1 MYWMIRP
8 ILVLTVLIC
17 GTTEANPLAPAQW
30 QLPDADTQLQ
40 GLALFEEYHR
50 RESGYGDLEV
60 RLRMVL
66 RSAKG
71 RATERELHIK
81 QLEVE
86 NDGDRVLAVFDA
98 PANIR
103 GTALLSHAHLDRDDD
118 QWLFLPALKRT
129 KKIASRNKTGP
140 FVGSEFS
147 FEDLS
152 PPEVEKYNY
161 AYVGQEPCGELTCYI
176 VDRFPKDQYSGYK
189 KHRVWL
195 DQQELR
201 FQKVEYTNRRGV
213 LEKRLMF
220 KDYLRLAD
228 QFFKPNTMHMENLLT
243 GRGTDLYW
251 YEYVLENNLSADRDF
266 SVNSLRRAR

>member
-1 MYWMIRP
+1 MFVVVAIMYWMVRP

-17 GTTEANPLAPAQW
+17 GTTEPNPLAPAQW

-40 GLALFEEYHR
+40 GLALFGEYHR
-50 RESGYGDLEV
+50 RESGY
-60 RLRMVL
+60 
-66 RSAKG
+66 A
-71 RATERELHIK
+71 
-81 QLEVE
+81 
-86 NDGDRVLAVFDA
+86 DRVLAVFDA

-103 GTALLSHAHLDRDDD
+103 GTALLSHAHIERDDD

-152 PPEVEKYNY
+152 PPEVEKYSY
-161 AYVGQEPCGELTCYI
+161 AYVGQKPCGELTCYV
-176 VDRFPKDQYSGYK
+176 VDRFPKDEYSGYQK
-189 KHRVWL
+189 QRVWL
-195 DQQELR
+195 DQQGLR

-220 KDYLRLAD
+220 KNYLRLAD
-228 QFFKPNTMHMENLLT
+228 QFLKPNTMHMENLLT

-251 YEYVLENNLSADRDF
+251 CEYVLQNNLSADRDF